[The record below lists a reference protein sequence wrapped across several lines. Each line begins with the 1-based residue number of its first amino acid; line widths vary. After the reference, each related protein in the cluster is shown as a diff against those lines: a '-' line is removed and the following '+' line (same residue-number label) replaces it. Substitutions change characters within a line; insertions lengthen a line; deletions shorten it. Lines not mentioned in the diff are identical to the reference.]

1 MHLVINRKEHLKDFI
16 ALNEAWIKRY
26 FALEDADQVLANRP
40 EKIIEDGGF
49 ILAIIENNQ
58 VIGVCALFKESEK
71 IYQLARMAVR
81 DGFLGKGYG
90 QALMKAALEQLE
102 NIQAERVYLL
112 SNTRLVPAINLYK
125 KFGFQTTKLGQHPI
139 YARADIIMEKVLVTV
154 SSDN

>member
-1 MHLVINRKEHLKDFI
+1 MSLVINCKEYLKDFI
-16 ALNEAWIKRY
+16 ELNEAWINQY
-26 FALEDADQVLANRP
+26 FAIEDADRLLANRP

-49 ILAIIENNQ
+49 ILTIIENNQ
-58 VIGVCALFKESEK
+58 VVGVCALFKESEK

-81 DGFLGKGYG
+81 DGYLGKGYG
-90 QALMKAALEQLE
+90 QALMKAALEQLQ

-139 YARADIIMEKVLVTV
+139 YARADITMEKVLVAV
-154 SSDN
+154 NSDN